1 MLSPAVSLPTLVA
14 YPFRIFFLSLALW
27 AAAVVAL
34 WVPIISG
41 QLHWPLAWPAL
52 MWHQHEMLFG
62 VLNAAIAG
70 FLLTAVCVW
79 TNTER
84 LHGSALLA
92 LWLVWLAGRLLATF
106 GQAVPEGIVA
116 GVNLLF
122 LPLVMLDAGRRILAA
137 RQHRHLIV
145 LAVLTLIWV
154 MQAGFLLGAPA
165 TFAEAALLAT
175 TLLMMVIGGRIT
187 PAFSRNWLQR
197 HGRDPAA
204 VRTVVPLERLV
215 IASLLLVVLAVA
227 TRLPAQVVASLAV
240 LAAVFAGTRLLLWR
254 GWLVR
259 AEPLLWILHLSL
271 WWIPVALLLLA
282 GARLGWWP
290 ASAWLHAAG
299 AGAMGGLILGVIAR
313 VSLGHT
319 GRPLILPS
327 GMTLAF
333 VLLHVGAVV
342 RVLTAFTALPW
353 KAGIIVS
360 GSCWVIAFALF
371 VWRYT
376 PILASPRVDGKAG

>member
-1 MLSPAVSLPTLVA
+1 MKPSASLSTLVA
-14 YPFRIFFLSLALW
+14 YPFRIFFLSLAIW
-27 AAAVVAL
+27 ALAVVAL

-41 QLHWPLAWPAL
+41 QLQWPLAWPAL
-52 MWHQHEMLFG
+52 VWHQHEMLFG

-84 LHGSALLA
+84 LHGGALLA

-106 GQAVPEGIVA
+106 GQGVPEMIVV
-116 GVNLLF
+116 GVNLVF
-122 LPLVMLDAGRRILAA
+122 LPLVMLDAGWRIRAA

-145 LAVLTLIWV
+145 LAVLGLIWA
-154 MQAGFLLGAPA
+154 MQAGFLLVSPLR
-165 TFAEAALLAT
+165 FAEAALLAT
-175 TLLMMVIGGRIT
+175 SLLMMVIGGRIT

-197 HGRDPAA
+197 QGRDAAA
-204 VRTVVPLERLV
+204 VRTIPALERLV
-215 IASLLLVVLAVA
+215 IVTLLLVVLAVV
-227 TRLPAQVVASLAV
+227 TGWPAQLVALLAV
-240 LAAVFAGTRLLLWR
+240 LAASTGGVRLLLWR

-299 AGAMGGLILGVIAR
+299 VGAMGGLILGVIAR

-319 GRPLILPS
+319 GRALVLPG
-327 GMTLAF
+327 GMAMAF
-333 VLLHVGAVV
+333 ILLHAGAVI
-342 RVLTAFTALPW
+342 RVLTAFTVLPW
-353 KAGIIVS
+353 KAGVVIS
-360 GSCWVIAFALF
+360 GLCWVIAFALF

-376 PILASPRVDGKAG
+376 AILASPRVDGKPG